1 VHVLVGTYDLLDF
14 RKLNGQAARR
24 GYDIH
29 FPRYRLQHDA
39 GRQAFQG
46 ALHSLLLQMPLAMD
60 LQELM
65 NHWHYFYERS
75 IGCVGV
81 LKDWL
86 VRPVASTLRVHGE
99 TLTLARL
106 QAHALSNAQCES
118 MAMDAHA
125 AEQKLQFTESS
136 REHLWSLLGMST
148 MGSAELHTAPGASQ
162 SQSAVS
168 SSRATR
174 APKTTASRVGCGGD
188 YAAGPANNAVL
199 LCRGDGVAARPD
211 RAHCSGKSGVPG
223 LWGDA
228 NPASPGTDGDVSCA
242 CQTSDEY
249 ATEGR
254 TVDQTWHPLGTLTQ
268 AKIALLATCA
278 CVHCYRCEVKR
289 QTFLAK
295 HMYHCYRSSRRCRA
309 CCTTRRTSSA

>member
-1 VHVLVGTYDLLDF
+1 MHVTSGAKLLDQLDWIKPMTNVTGVVHVLVGPYDLLDF

-106 QAHALSNAQCES
+106 QSEAGAEVR
-118 MAMDAHA
+118 DATDPA
-125 AEQKLQFTESS
+125 
-136 REHLWSLLGMST
+136 RSL
-148 MGSAELHTAPGASQ
+148 
-162 SQSAVS
+162 
-168 SSRATR
+168 
-174 APKTTASRVGCGGD
+174 
-188 YAAGPANNAVL
+188 
-199 LCRGDGVAARPD
+199 
-211 RAHCSGKSGVPG
+211 PG
-223 LWGDA
+223 L
-228 NPASPGTDGDVSCA
+228 T
-242 CQTSDEY
+242 
-249 ATEGR
+249 
-254 TVDQTWHPLGTLTQ
+254 
-268 AKIALLATCA
+268 
-278 CVHCYRCEVKR
+278 
-289 QTFLAK
+289 
-295 HMYHCYRSSRRCRA
+295 
-309 CCTTRRTSSA
+309 